1 MLKKLFMIAM
11 ALMFSMGLFVGN
23 VYAVDSDHGSITV
36 YLEQS
41 VRGTSIANVEFDL
54 IKVGE
59 VVDGEYE
66 LVDSLKNVE
75 LNLND
80 LTNAEKLKEGAEV
93 ISTAVET
100 NNVSGVKK
108 ATDSKGIVKYDNLEL
123 GVYLLKSL
131 NTKTYDHVS
140 PALIAIPTFDS
151 TKNNPNDMTYDID
164 VVPKHSVRLA
174 KKAVKTGDSTNTT
187 VYAMMGVVA
196 VAGIALATVIK
207 KKEEVND

>member
-1 MLKKLFMIAM
+1 MFKKLFMIAM

-151 TKNNPNDMTYDID
+151 SKNSTNDMIYDVD
-164 VVPKHSVRLA
+164 VVPKHEVRLA
-174 KKAVKTGDSTNTT
+174 AKAAKTGDNSN
-187 VYAMMGVVA
+187 VILYLSLS
-196 VAGIALATVIK
+196 GIAVCALGITYYK
-207 KKEEVND
+207 RKQD